1 VARSTKESEA
11 AILEAKCQERT
22 SISAS
27 LNLLDPFGRSQD
39 LRQMDSLRALV
50 TLASSLLPT
59 GSEMVWHHLGRGS

>member
-1 VARSTKESEA
+1 MARSTKESEA
-11 AILEAKCQERT
+11 AILEATCQERI